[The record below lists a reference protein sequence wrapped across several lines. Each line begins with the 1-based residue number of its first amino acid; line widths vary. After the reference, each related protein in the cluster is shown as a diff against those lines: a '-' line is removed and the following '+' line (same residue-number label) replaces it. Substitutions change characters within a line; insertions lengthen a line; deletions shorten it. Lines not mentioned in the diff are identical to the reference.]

1 MDTLGPFKGINR
13 SIIPIING
21 KMEHKL
27 KLVSISIGS
36 RFRKTRGPFFGC
48 LMIRIDILI
57 FRSLACVPPV
67 SGKIPTICRVQVC
80 NLKANPPLVGASHRP
95 VVIGL

>member
-1 MDTLGPFKGINR
+1 MKENQTENDLENEMDTLGPFKGINK

-21 KMEHKL
+21 QMEHKL

-57 FRSLACVPPV
+57 LRSLACVPPV
-67 SGKIPTICRVQVC
+67 SGKSVQY
-80 NLKANPPLVGASHRP
+80 VGYRLA
-95 VVIGL
+95 I